1 MSILRVVQPPT
12 ARNEWDVVYSQR
24 QAIAILLLDLENIK
38 LDPGEE
44 KFLQTCCKY
53 PLQIKIAFA
62 NWRAISSQQDIELN
76 DRGYQMIHVP
86 AGKNS
91 ADMKMTAIG
100 SSLFVPYP
108 NVKEVLVCSSDGDLT
123 HLCNTLQV
131 YGLSAYAV
139 RRQSESLHVTNVAT
153 GQVFNRQQQPSTS
166 ITLPLEECLLGIKA
180 LIRTQ
185 QQLTSSQWVQL
196 SWLSKK
202 FQETYGFTLSQW
214 VNQYMPG
221 KRARDLFL
229 DRPNEYVIHQVAE
242 KSTIYISLFTSPELA
257 PVRLIVLPTNPP
269 PVALTGE
276 LPSQSLP
283 SIRSKQQLEKALL
296 KILKTQT
303 AKADTGFIL
312 FTNLLSEFQKQHEKP
327 LKHFLDVLTIKD
339 KSLVFLKSCQGFE
352 LKQAGKIWQV
362 SVKR

>member
-1 MSILRVVQPPT
+1 VSILRVVQPPT

-108 NVKEVLVCSSDGDLT
+108 NVKEVLVCSSDSDLA
-123 HLCNTLQV
+123 HLCNTLRMH
-131 YGLSAYAV
+131 GLSAYTV
-139 RRQSESLHVTNVAT
+139 RRHPESLHVTNLST
-153 GQVFNRQQQPSTS
+153 GQTFNHQPQPSQPN
-166 ITLPLEECLLGIKA
+166 ILPLEECLSGIKT
-180 LIRTQ
+180 LIQ
-185 QQLTSSQWVQL
+185 KHQQLTSSQWVQL

-202 FQETYGFTLSQW
+202 FQEAYGFTLTQL
-214 VNQYMPG
+214 VNHHKLGQETS
-221 KRARDLFL
+221 DLFTYH
-229 DRPNEYVIHQVAE
+229 PGEFVIHQSAE
-242 KSTIYISLFTSPELA
+242 KKEVYICLFIPPELA
-257 PVRLIVLPTNPP
+257 SPFSSPLPTNPSKT
-269 PVALTGE
+269 TGQ
-276 LPSQSLP
+276 PSQATP
-283 SIRSKQQLEKALL
+283 SILSRQQLEKFLL

-303 AKADTGFIL
+303 AKTNTGFVL
-312 FTNLLSEFQKQHEKP
+312 LTNLLSEFQKQHGKP
-327 LKHFLDVLTIKD
+327 LKHFLEVLTIKN
-339 KSLVFLKSCQGFE
+339 KALVFLKGCQGFE
-352 LKQAGKIWQV
+352 LKQVGKVWQV